1 MNPLITTG
9 IHVLLTGGPTVLLFD
24 SGSRRQFVFG
34 TDNTYDRPTLRRYA
48 EVWQR
53 VTPFMGA
60 LGRHGYAHG
69 LKIRYADDEGQ
80 PASTETPISTV
91 TKTIAAYADAN
102 KFFGLAVHRG
112 TGTQYSQYSI
122 FGTYRGESWQ
132 LNLHTG
138 ERIPVADLRVEDG
151 LIHYSTLTGLRRVKT
166 VDSVFDYGT
175 GERIAHHPQFAS
187 VMAQR

>member
-1 MNPLITTG
+1 MNLNITTD
-9 IHVLLTGGPTVLLFD
+9 IYVLQTGAPTVLLFD
-24 SGSRRQFVFG
+24 SDIRHQFVFG
-34 TDNTYDRPTLRRYA
+34 TDNTYDRPMLRRYA

-60 LGRHGYAHG
+60 LGQHGYAHG
-69 LKIRYADDEGQ
+69 LKIRYADNEGK
-80 PASTETPISTV
+80 PALTETPISTV
-91 TKTIAAYADAN
+91 MRTITARADAN

-112 TGTQYSQYSI
+112 TGTQYSI
-122 FGTYRGESWQ
+122 FGTYRGESWR

-151 LIHYSTLTGLRRVKT
+151 LIHYSTLTGLRRVNT
-166 VDSVFDYGT
+166 VDSVFNYGT

-187 VMAQR
+187 VMAQH